1 MDELALL
8 KDFRLEDAAT
18 DGARE
23 HARAALQTAM
33 NRRRLPRRYA
43 IALAFVTAALLAAGA
58 YAIVHEFVVG
68 ATAPKAVNAELKLEV
83 GHLFDYDLIPW
94 RGHPRNTAGPTRVAA
109 AADTPQGPVYLL
121 MTPLRGGGECLF
133 FYTGRED
140 GPPPPGS
147 CSVGKPLQPGRFSYF
162 TQNITAAGAMVIGFA
177 PGAIR
182 VRYAGSSYET
192 PLGWFIVPSRTNE
205 ILTAYGAHGG
215 VVARVPLGQSSPPVA
230 VPRSKPLR
238 GPVFPEPTGP
248 SRIIVSAQIDSA
260 RSGSTW
266 VGVDGRLRVAV
277 APAWKR
283 RRCIYAYVTRPSAN
297 DVDHQCSWPGLR
309 ARQLQV
315 FPTPV
320 GWTSIV
326 DSRRTWVTV
335 LVLLGQVGADIVR
348 ADVRFSDGS
357 TALMTVRD
365 RVLFYYVPRKH
376 FRAGHRPAEVVAR
389 DANGQIVARK
399 RLPFIR

>member
-1 MDELALL
+1 MDELTLL
-8 KDFRLEDAAT
+8 KDFRAEDAAV

-23 HARAALQTAM
+23 HARAALHAAM
-33 NRRRLPRRYA
+33 TRRRRSRGYVV
-43 IALAFVTAALLAAGA
+43 ALAFVVAALLAAGA

-68 ATAPKAVNAELKLEV
+68 AAAPKAVNAQLELEV
-83 GHLFDYDLIPW
+83 GHLFDSELIPW

-109 AADTPQGPVYLL
+109 AAGTPQGPVYLL
-121 MTPLRGGGECLF
+121 MTPLQGGGECLF
-133 FYTGRED
+133 TYTGREG

-147 CSVGKPLQPGRFSYF
+147 CSVAKPLQPGRFVYS
-162 TQNITAAGAMVIGFA
+162 TQNITAAGAMIVGFA

-192 PLGWFIVPSRTNE
+192 PLGWFIVPSRTDQV
-205 ILTAYGAHGG
+205 LTAYGVHGG
-215 VVARVPLGQSSPPVA
+215 VVARVPLGESSPPAPVRA
-230 VPRSKPLR
+230 KPLR

-248 SRIIVSAQIDSA
+248 TRVIVSTPIDSA
-260 RSGSTW
+260 RSGPTW
-266 VGVDGRLRVAV
+266 VSVDGRLHVAI

-283 RRCIYAYVTRPSAN
+283 RRCIYAYVARPSAN
-297 DVDHQCSWPGLR
+297 DVDRQCSWPGLR

-315 FPTPV
+315 FPIPV

-357 TALMTVRD
+357 SAPMTVRD
-365 RVLFYYVPRKH
+365 RVLFYHVPRAR
-376 FRAGHRPAEVVAR
+376 FGAGHRPAEVVAR
-389 DANGQIVARK
+389 DASGQIVARK